1 MDTNNHINYI
11 ELKSKDLEATKAFY
25 NQMFGWTFT
34 DYGGNYIAFSDSGL
48 EGGFEKTDGKI
59 INGGA
64 LVVLYHKNLK
74 DIKRKIELSGSKIVI
89 DIFSFPG
96 GSRFHFLDPSGN
108 ELAIWCKE

>member
-11 ELKSKDLEATKAFY
+11 ELKSTDLKATKTFY

-34 DYGGNYIAFSDSGL
+34 DYGENYVAFSNSGL
-48 EGGFEKTDGKI
+48 EGGFEKTEEKI
-59 INGGA
+59 KLGGV
-64 LVVLYHKNLK
+64 LVVLYHENLEE
-74 DIKRKIELSGSKIVI
+74 IKHKIEQFGSTIII

-96 GSRFHFLDPSGN
+96 GRRFHFLDPSGN